1 MSYYDTLGISKN
13 AGSDEIKKAYRKL
26 AMKEHPDKNPGDSS
40 AEERFKK
47 ISHAY
52 EVLSDSEKKNKYD
65 RFGEAGLNNSNNFR
79 PPEDIFSNFFN
90 NSQFNHS
97 HNFTQG
103 HGNRYTN
110 SRSHTM
116 GNSEV
121 QHALICSLEDLYF
134 GKTKKIKISRKVQ
147 DINTRKIQ
155 IDSKILSIDVKKG
168 WKNGTKI
175 RFTGDGDRLLGHPP
189 QDIVFIINTSPHPFF
204 KRVNNDLS
212 CNVSISVGES
222 LYGFKRHIKFID
234 KSLVN
239 LDVDICSPPG
249 KFHIINEK
257 GMPNKKGSFGDLHVY
272 YDIEYPLN
280 LPDENKEKLK
290 SILP

>member
-1 MSYYDTLGISKN
+1 MSYYDTLGIPKN
-13 AGSDEIKKAYRKL
+13 ASSDEIKKAYRKL

-65 RFGEAGLNNSNNFR
+65 RFGEAGLNNSNNNFR

-90 NSQFNHS
+90 NSHFNQSHTHNFTS
-97 HNFTQG
+97 HNF
-103 HGNRYTN
+103 
-110 SRSHTM
+110 SSSHTM

-121 QHALICSLEDLYF
+121 QHGLICSLEDLYF

-155 IDSKILSIDVKKG
+155 LDSKILSIDIKKG

-175 RFTGDGDRLLGHPP
+175 RFSGEGDRLLGHPP
-189 QDIVFIINTSPHPFF
+189 QDIVFIVNTSPHPFF

-212 CNVSISVGES
+212 CNVAISVGES

-234 KSLVN
+234 KTMVN
-239 LDVDICSPPG
+239 LDVDVCSPPG

-257 GMPNKKGSFGDLHVY
+257 GMPNKKGTYGDLHVY

-280 LPDENKEKLK
+280 ISDENKEKLK
-290 SILP
+290 SILT